1 MRTRGQFDWSEVT
14 ASVLRWPEL
23 NAIEALKD
31 QTEVFPLFD
40 DELAN
45 HLEEAIALDKKHGF
59 SHMLIVSRSTTVYH
73 RLRLLMVTGVLH
85 EVRISLAHDAG
96 QEAFDPDEFGSEKD
110 DPRWPSGLFNHSARE
125 CARLIRANVA
135 RLGRLRAAS
144 PTEETPRIAPRDVR
158 TKAVQKYD
166 ERLRITGTT
175 RSDGHPNLP

>member
-1 MRTRGQFDWSEVT
+1 MKIALFVPMTSSQAREVAHAWPFDWSEVT

-23 NAIEALKD
+23 NAIEATND

-85 EVRISLAHDAG
+85 EVRIYLAHDGG
-96 QEAFDPDEFGSEKD
+96 QVVFDLNEDGQIKPED
-110 DPRWPSGLFNHSARE
+110 DPKWPTFLFNHSARE
-125 CARLIRANVA
+125 CSRLIRAHVA
-135 RLGRLRAAS
+135 RADRLRS
-144 PTEETPRIAPRDVR
+144 
-158 TKAVQKYD
+158 
-166 ERLRITGTT
+166 TGTT
-175 RSDGHPNLP
+175 RSDGQPDLP